1 MNVTKR
7 LWSLARIV
15 LPTLGF
21 ALTCIGA
28 YLVSLQSD
36 YKHTWTVIP
45 AYIMIVFG
53 FLAIIVGLS
62 WTIYLSMKSKM
73 YRRGAHV
80 QQIHIYTIERPS
92 SFPPSYEESQ
102 GSHISPY
109 TVPEIVVA
117 VDGAD
122 GVMDLAPPLYSQDSL
137 GDPNCMWSWEQPPR
151 YSQVERIQ
159 QGQGLTDSA

>member
-62 WTIYLSMKSKM
+62 WTIYLRKMFAVKSKLWKRNEM
-73 YRRGAHV
+73 NVPNASNIFFSPH
-80 QQIHIYTIERPS
+80 RPS

-102 GSHISPY
+102 GI
-109 TVPEIVVA
+109 
-117 VDGAD
+117 DGAD